1 MKTSFY
7 KLFSTVIIVLIL
19 SAVSF
24 QANAQSKPEIF
35 GLAGY
40 QVNGDVE
47 VARGELQFD
56 DAFSYGFGVDVP
68 VDRYMSAELSWT
80 MSSSKVEL
88 DEYVPS
94 NDPALEFSTDVLIH
108 HFQVGALVEPKKGKK
123 VSPFGLFTLGA
134 TLFHPTKEGYE
145 DEWRFSIAL
154 GGGVKVD
161 VSDKIGLRFQARLI
175 IPMVFEGTSV
185 YFGTGGGGVAVGA
198 YTAFVEGDFAGGL
211 YYRL

>member
-1 MKTSFY
+1 
-7 KLFSTVIIVLIL
+7 
-19 SAVSF
+19 
-24 QANAQSKPEIF
+24 
-35 GLAGY
+35 
-40 QVNGDVE
+40 
-47 VARGELQFD
+47 
-56 DAFSYGFGVDVP
+56 
-68 VDRYMSAELSWT
+68 

-88 DEYVPS
+88 DEYIPS
-94 NDPALEFSTDVLIH
+94 NDPALAFSTDVLIH
-108 HFQVGALVEPKKGKK
+108 HFQVGALAEPKKGKK

-198 YTAFVEGDFAGGL
+198 YTAFVEGDFSGGL